1 MIESAEPRIPRWLTA
16 VVFFVFTLILT
27 TLTYLIPIV
36 GELYYYI
43 LILVVLLLWIYVD
56 QQKPEE
62 LGFRF
67 SRTWWLQ
74 LLLGIVFA
82 GLVVFLVMWLQVLLG
97 WISLTPDYL
106 GQPLGLLLGA
116 LTVYGLNTAIV
127 AIGEEMGSRGYIQQN
142 LATRITAPFAILIT
156 AFMFAMFHTPSIFL
170 FFALPPVPAIIMFCN
185 LFIAG
190 IWLGLSFAR
199 TRNLWLPIGLHFGW
213 NFVLYYIIGIRGQ
226 GLYQYQNLGPEI
238 LTGGIVGPEAGLI
251 GTVAFL
257 FLFAITW
264 IGTSDAKG
272 QLLRMFEAKPLVMF
286 ALGFVAILIPVV
298 LGLLLA
304 GMWIFLLIWIVYA
317 IFFLQIWEN
326 KILCSHCPH
335 YGNEGR
341 TLRCH
346 ANYGL
351 FKLWKYNPAPMSRS
365 EQVQTVIGVAIMIG
379 FPFPF
384 LVWAQQWLFL
394 VFALFGAIVLGAIL
408 FGWLCLRCVNF
419 SCPFNRVPKVEV
431 DAFLKE
437 HPVMRKIW
445 EEKGYRVG

>member
-1 MIESAEPRIPRWLTA
+1 MTESAKRQIPRWLTA
-16 VVFFVFTLILT
+16 ILFFVFTLILT

-56 QQKPEE
+56 KQQPEN

-67 SRTWWLQ
+67 FRTWWLQ
-74 LLLGIVFA
+74 LLLGILLAGLIV
-82 GLVVFLVMWLQVLLG
+82 GLVVWLEVLLG
-97 WISLTPDYL
+97 WVNLTPEYL
-106 GQPLGLLLGA
+106 GQPLGLLAGA
-116 LTVYGLNTAIV
+116 LTVYALNTAIV
-127 AIGEEMGSRGYIQQN
+127 VIGEEMGSRGYIQQN
-142 LATRITAPFAILIT
+142 LATRIIVPFAILIT
-156 AFMFAMFHTPSIFL
+156 AVMFAMFHIPGIL
-170 FFALPPVPAIIMFCN
+170 LHYVLPPVPAIIMFSN

-190 IWLGLSFAR
+190 IWLGLAFTR
-199 TRNLWLPIGLHFGW
+199 TRNLWLPIGLHLGW

-226 GLYQYQNLGPEI
+226 GLFQYQSVGPEI

-251 GTVAFL
+251 GTAAFL
-257 FLFAITW
+257 FLLAITW
-264 IGTSDAKG
+264 IGTSDAKR
-272 QLLRMFEAKPLVMF
+272 QLLRMFEAKALVMF
-286 ALGFVAILIPVV
+286 AVGFLVILIPVV
-298 LGLLLA
+298 LGLLVA
-304 GMWIFLLIWIVYA
+304 GLWIFLVIWVVYA
-317 IFFLQIWEN
+317 IFFLQVWEN

-335 YGNEGR
+335 YGSEGR

-351 FKLWKYNPAPMSRS
+351 YKLWKYNPAPMSRS
-365 EQVQTVIGVAIMIG
+365 EQAQIMIGVVIMIG

-394 VFALFGAIVLGAIL
+394 VFALFGAIVLGVIL

-419 SCPFNRVPKVEV
+419 SCPFNRVPKEEV

-437 HPVMRKIW
+437 HSEMRKAW
-445 EEKGYRVG
+445 EEKGYKVG